1 MRRGEIWWADLR
13 TGTYPVVL
21 ISRNGSYER
30 RRRATVALVTS
41 RARRI
46 PVEVVLD
53 ERNGLDH
60 ASVANV
66 DEIETIYLS
75 DLLDHVGALDDAQLA
90 QLDEALQFAL
100 GL

>member
-13 TGTYPVVL
+13 TGTHPVVL
-21 ISRNGSYER
+21 LSRNGSYER
-30 RRRATVALVTS
+30 RRRATVALVIS
-41 RARRI
+41 HARRI

-53 ERNGLDH
+53 QDHGLDH

-66 DEIETIYLS
+66 EIETIYLS
-75 DLLDHVGALDDAQLA
+75 DLLEQVGALDDTQLA
-90 QLDEALQFAL
+90 QLDEALHFAL